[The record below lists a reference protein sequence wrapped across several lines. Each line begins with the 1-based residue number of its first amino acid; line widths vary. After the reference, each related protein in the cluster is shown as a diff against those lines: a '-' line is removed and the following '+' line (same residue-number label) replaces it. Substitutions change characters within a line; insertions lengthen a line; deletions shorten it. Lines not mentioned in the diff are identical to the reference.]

1 MTDDPTAAERAR
13 TMTRKVLDKGDAE
26 KVPASEE
33 QAAEDGP
40 MSLTSDYAAKPAD
53 PEIEAETV
61 ETPVPEAK
69 ATPRSADG
77 PKKRAA
83 AAKGQDVGRIA
94 TDGDASPPAKGKAKA
109 KKDRPAKPK
118 PAQVAVHAP
127 AQTAALRD
135 RHHGLLLSFVLL
147 VVLPLGALAFYL
159 WNFAEDQYGSTTG
172 FSVRSEEGGSASDLF
187 SGLNVLS
194 GGATNTDSDILY
206 EYIQSQEIV
215 KQINNELDLR
225 GHYSQF
231 WPQDWLFSAWPD
243 ISLEWL
249 VWYWQRIVRI
259 SYDQPTGLMEVRV
272 LAFDPEYAQTLAQ
285 AIVSR
290 SQERINALSDQA
302 RSDAMRYALLD
313 VEEALEELKRARE
326 ALTQF
331 RTRTRIVDPEADIQ
345 GRMGVMNNLQ
355 QSLASALIEFDLL
368 RDTATSTDPR
378 VTNAQRRIEVI
389 RERIAAERQTF
400 ASDSTELGAVGED
413 YPSLIAEFESLSV
426 DREFAEET
434 YRAAL
439 TALNVARDNAARQS
453 RYLATY
459 IQPTR
464 AETSEFPRRMMLTAL
479 AALFLLMFW
488 AILALI
494 FYSIRD
500 RG

>member
-33 QAAEDGP
+33 HEVDPGP
-40 MSLTSDYAAKPAD
+40 MPLTSDYAAKPAD

-69 ATPRSADG
+69 ATPRKADR
-77 PKKRAA
+77 KKKPA
-83 AAKGQDVGRIA
+83 AAKVMDVGRIA
-94 TDGDASPPAKGKAKA
+94 TGEQAAPPAKAKQAA
-109 KKDRPAKPK
+109 KKKPK
-118 PAQVAVHAP
+118 PGQVTVHAP
-127 AQTAALRD
+127 AQSAALRD

-147 VVLPLGALAFYL
+147 VLLPLGALAFYF

-187 SGLNVLS
+187 SGFNMLS

-215 KQINNELDLR
+215 KQINEELDLR
-225 GHYSQF
+225 AHYSQH
-231 WPQDWLFSAWPD
+231 WPRDWLFSAWPD

-272 LAFDPEYAQTLAQ
+272 LAFDADYARQLAQ
-285 AIVSR
+285 AIVEK

-302 RSDAMRYALLD
+302 REDAMRYALLD
-313 VEEALEELKRARE
+313 VEEALEELKLARE

-355 QSLASALIEFDLL
+355 QSLAAALIEFDLL
-368 RDTATSTDPR
+368 RDTASPTDPR
-378 VTNAQRRIEVI
+378 VTSAQRRIEVI

-459 IQPTR
+459 IQPTL
-464 AETSEFPRRMMLTAL
+464 AQTSEFPRRVMLTAL